1 MNIVGISFS
10 HAENSL
16 QTRGLYL
23 MQDILPINTVCD
35 MTNYNIPVCSSNKSD
50 GVVPQSVDNLISVME
65 SADVLIFAISEAT
78 GHYCA
83 GFKNVMDWLVVKAK
97 FNARL
102 GTDYAITDTPIFVVT
117 FTPAKNENVGNRHFA
132 MTVDLLEKLGAKVQ
146 KTSVIPDSWKTV
158 IPGHSAAVKPV
169 CRVISDFL
177 KLYTPNS
184 ITTHKKD
191 DTDSLHWLTNYN
203 EWDMKWKSID

>member
-1 MNIVGISFS
+1 MKVVGISFS

-23 MQDILPINTVCD
+23 LQDILPLDSVCD
-35 MTNYNIPVCSSNKSD
+35 MTNFNIPVCNSNKSD
-50 GVVPQSVDNLISVME
+50 GVVPSSVQELIDVME

-102 GTDYAITDTPIFVVT
+102 GTDYAITNKPIFVVT
-117 FTPAKNENVGNRHFA
+117 FTPAKNPNVGNRHFK
-132 MTVDLLEKLGAKVQ
+132 MTTELLEKLGAKVQ
-146 KTSVIPDSWKTV
+146 KTSVIPNSWKTV
-158 IPGHSAAVKPV
+158 IPGHYAALKDVYNAV
-169 CRVISDFL
+169 SEFL
-177 KLYTPNS
+177 NLYTPNS
-184 ITTHKKD
+184 TTTHQKD
-191 DTDSLHWLTNYN
+191 DTDSIHWLKDYN
-203 EWDMKWKSID
+203 EWDMQWKSTD